1 MTSNHLFKQPVARS
15 AAKARLLKAF
25 PQLEPDIDNFLH
37 EGGHQLLEL
46 PAEQVSLLFATQMA
60 FLVTHEAAL
69 KSERNELRLSA
80 LEQYLAVNQIVPV
93 VSVIEDKPHAHKP

>member
-15 AAKARLLKAF
+15 AAKARLLKVF
-25 PQLEPDIDNFLH
+25 PQLELDIDNFLQ

-46 PAEQVSLLFATQMA
+46 PAEQVNLLFATQMTLLA
-60 FLVTHEAAL
+60 TQEAAL

-93 VSVIEDKPHAHKP
+93 VSAIEGKPNAHKP